1 MPSLDMPNVGEG
13 ITEGTVIRWLKQEG
27 DAVHVDEPVVEI
39 ETDKAIVEIPSP
51 FEGRLVSILVAADET
66 VPVGTPLAEFVLAS
80 AATAPEDDQ
89 PAVAAP
95 QPAQAAT
102 STDVSAAAAPAGA
115 PRRTRR
121 YSPVVL
127 RLADEHG
134 VDLSLVEGRGV
145 GGRVTRK
152 DLLSYVENRPAT
164 APPLEPASAGAP
176 AAAEASEEAAPVRQ
190 PPSARTETA
199 PAAAGDVVPHTAT
212 RRSIARHM
220 LQSHQTIPAAWMMV
234 EADVTDL
241 VELRERT
248 KDGFQR
254 EHGVSLTYL
263 PFFIQA
269 IVAALKEHPI
279 INATYTDAGVELHQ
293 RYDIGIAVAV
303 EAGLLVPVV
312 RDAESKSIAGLAREL
327 DELGSKARDRRL
339 TLDEMRGATFTIDNT
354 GAFGSVLSYPI
365 VPVGQTA
372 IITTE
377 VIRREVRVRDDG
389 AFAARSVMNLALSFD
404 HRATDGAQA
413 GRFMS
418 SVRERLEA
426 IQSDDDVH

>member
-13 ITEGTVIRWLKQEG
+13 VTEGTVVRWIKQEG
-27 DAVHVDEPVVEI
+27 DAVQIDEPVVEI
-39 ETDKAIVEIPSP
+39 ETDKAVVEIPSP
-51 FEGRLVSILVAADET
+51 FEGRLVTILVAADET
-66 VPVGTPLAEFVLAS
+66 VPIGTPLAEFALAS
-80 AATAPEDDQ
+80 AAGAPEDDQ
-89 PAVAAP
+89 PAVAP
-95 QPAQAAT
+95 EPAQAAT
-102 STDVSAAAAPAGA
+102 STDVSAAAAAGGA

-127 RLADEHG
+127 RLAEEHG

-152 DLLSYVENRPAT
+152 DLLSYVENRSAT
-164 APPLEPASAGAP
+164 EPPLEGASAGGP
-176 AAAEASEEAAPVRQ
+176 AAAAASEAAAVRQ

-199 PAAAGDVVPHTAT
+199 AAAAGDVVPHTAT

-220 LQSHQTIPAAWMMV
+220 LQSHQTIPAVWMMV

-248 KDGFQR
+248 KEEFQR

-263 PFFIQA
+263 PFFVQA
-269 IVAALKEHPI
+269 IVAALKQHPV
-279 INATYTDAGVELHQ
+279 INSTYTEEGVELHQ

-312 RDAESKSIAGLAREL
+312 REAGSKSIAELAREL
-327 DELGSKARDRRL
+327 DELGKKARDRRL
-339 TLDEMRGATFTIDNT
+339 TLEEMRGATFTIDNT

-365 VPVGQTA
+365 VPMGQTA

-377 VIRREVRVRDDG
+377 VIRRELRVRDDG

-426 IQSDDDVH
+426 IQPDDDAY

>member
-13 ITEGTVIRWLKQEG
+13 VTEGTVVRWIKQEG

-39 ETDKAIVEIPSP
+39 ETDKAVVEIPSP
-51 FEGRLVSILVAADET
+51 FEGRLVTILVAADET
-66 VPVGTPLAEFVLAS
+66 VPVGTPLAEFALAS
-80 AATAPEDDQ
+80 AAGAPEDDQ
-89 PAVAAP
+89 PAVAP
-95 QPAQAAT
+95 EPAQAAT
-102 STDVSAAAAPAGA
+102 PVDVSAAAAAGGA

-127 RLADEHG
+127 SLAEEHD

-152 DLLSYVENRPAT
+152 DLLSYVANRSAT
-164 APPLEPASAGAP
+164 EPPLERATAGGPAA
-176 AAAEASEEAAPVRQ
+176 AAAEAASVQQ
-190 PPSARTETA
+190 PPPARTETA
-199 PAAAGDVVPHTAT
+199 LAAAGDVVPHTAT

-220 LQSHQTIPAAWMMV
+220 LRSHETIPAAWMMV

-248 KDGFQR
+248 KEGFQR

-263 PFFIQA
+263 PFFVQA
-269 IVAALKEHPI
+269 IVAALKQHPV
-279 INATYTDAGVELHQ
+279 INSTYSEEGVELHE

-312 RDAESKSIAGLAREL
+312 RDAGSKSIAELAREL
-327 DELGSKARDRRL
+327 DELGRKARDRRL
-339 TLDEMRGATFTIDNT
+339 TLDEMRSATFTIDNT

-377 VIRREVRVRDDG
+377 AIRREVRVRDDG
-389 AFAARSVMNLALSFD
+389 AFAARSVMNLAVSFD

-426 IQSDDDVH
+426 IRPDDDAY